1 MTFLQHLS
9 IIFFEL
15 LVLFWLTRAT
25 LRFFFKL
32 LRAIFKKDQII
43 YSIIALIYFPGTVL
57 HELSH
62 MIAALLLLLRVT
74 DVHVFPTW
82 KDNVIILG
90 RVLYEKKDVL
100 RSILVGVAPL
110 FGGIIFLGW
119 LSVLDVGTSSNLLL
133 QIIVIYLVFAISST
147 MFSSKQ
153 DLVDFLYVIPVGIVM
168 TIAYY
173 IFQPDFSLISK
184 LIGDLEA
191 PRKILYAVTKYLLV
205 SISIH
210 TIFIII
216 VMSGRFIK
224 NKLIK

>member
-1 MTFLQHLS
+1 MTFMQLLL

-25 LRFFFKL
+25 LISLFKL
-32 LRAIFKKDQII
+32 LQAIFEKDQTT
-43 YSIIALIYFPGTVL
+43 YSVIALIYFAGTVL

-62 MIAALLLLLRVT
+62 MIAALFLLLKVA
-74 DVHVFPTW
+74 DIHVFPTW
-82 KDNVIILG
+82 KNNVIILG

-100 RSILVGVAPL
+100 RSILVGIAPL

-119 LSVLDVGTSSNLLL
+119 LSVLDVSTSSNLLL
-133 QIIVIYLVFAISST
+133 QILVIYLVFTISST

-153 DLVDFLYVIPVGIVM
+153 DLVDFLYVIPIGIM
-168 TIAYY
+168 ITIVYY
-173 IFQPDFSLISK
+173 IIQPDFTLISK
-184 LIGDLEA
+184 LIRDLEA
-191 PRKILYAVTKYLLV
+191 PRKILYAITQYLLL

-224 NKLIK
+224 NRLLK

>member
-1 MTFLQHLS
+1 MQLLL

-25 LRFFFKL
+25 LISLFKL
-32 LRAIFKKDQII
+32 LQDIFEKDQTT
-43 YSIIALIYFPGTVL
+43 YSVIALIYFPGTVL

-62 MIAALLLLLRVT
+62 MIAALFLLLKVA
-74 DVHVFPTW
+74 DIHVFPTW
-82 KDNVIILG
+82 KNNVIILG

-100 RSILVGVAPL
+100 RSILVGIAPL

-119 LSVLDVGTSSNLLL
+119 LSVLDVSTSSNLLL
-133 QIIVIYLVFAISST
+133 QILVIYLVFTISST

-153 DLVDFLYVIPVGIVM
+153 DLVDFLYVIPIGIM
-168 TIAYY
+168 ITIVYY
-173 IFQPDFSLISK
+173 IIQPDFTLISK
-184 LIGDLEA
+184 LIRDLEA
-191 PRKILYAVTKYLLV
+191 PRKILYAITQYLLL

-224 NKLIK
+224 NRLLK